1 MKQAVIF
8 DMDGVLFDTEEFYYS
23 RRKTFLAGRG
33 ISIDHLPPSF
43 FIGGNMKQVWQKIL
57 GSDYDKWDVAQLQA
71 DYIAYKLAN
80 PLPYQEVIFGD
91 VCPTLDR
98 LSQEGFKIGL
108 ASSSTKADIL
118 KALSDTDLTH
128 YFDVILSGQEF
139 PESKPDPAIY
149 NKAAELL
156 GFAKEEL
163 LVIEDSEKGIAAAV
177 AAGIEVWAI
186 KDERYGLNQT
196 AADRLIAS
204 LSQGLDILFEN

>member
-91 VCPTLDR
+91 VRPTFDR

-163 LVIEDSEKGIAAAV
+163 LIIEDSEKGIAAAV